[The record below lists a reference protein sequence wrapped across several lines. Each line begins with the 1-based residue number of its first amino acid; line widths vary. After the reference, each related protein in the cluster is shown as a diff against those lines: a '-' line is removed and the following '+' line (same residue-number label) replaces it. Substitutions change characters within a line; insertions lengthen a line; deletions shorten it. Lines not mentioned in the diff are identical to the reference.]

1 MLRGL
6 SLRAR
11 LVLAVLVLALVG
23 LAAADIAT
31 YASLESFLIQRTDN
45 TLAAQHREVEAQL
58 SGAGGGPDRVG
69 ALARTLP
76 GLFVQARTLS
86 GSVLGTAGPISPFRE
101 TGEDASPPKLP
112 KSINLHPASGNDPDQ
127 VAYFTAPATAGG
139 NRYRLRASV
148 DPGAP
153 FVLIVGTSLADVDS
167 TLHRL
172 FVIELL
178 VTVGVLVGI
187 AVLGL
192 WLVRRSLRPLDAMG
206 ATAAAIAAG
215 DLTRRVDVPSERTE
229 VGRLGLALNA
239 MLGHIESAFKARE
252 TSEQKLRRFVADAS
266 HELRTP
272 LAAVR
277 AYAELFRRGAD
288 RRPEDLERAMDGISR
303 ESARMSL
310 LVDDLLL
317 LARLDEGR
325 PLERAPV
332 QLDDVVADAVET
344 ARALEPERRVDLD
357 LQPLEVIGDQ
367 QRLRQVIGNLLTNTR
382 AHTPA
387 DAPVHVTL
395 ARRNGSAVVRVED
408 GGPGMTE
415 EQRERVFERF
425 YRADPSRA
433 RARGGAGLGLAI
445 VSAVTKAHGGDVSV
459 SSEPGSGSAFEITLP
474 LAANGET

>member
-1 MLRGL
+1 MLRSL

-11 LVLAVLVLALVG
+11 LLLSVLGLALVG
-23 LAAADIAT
+23 LVAADIAT
-31 YASLESFLIQRTDN
+31 YKSLESFLLQRTDN
-45 TLAAQHREVEAQL
+45 TLAAEHREVEAEMR
-58 SGAGGGPDRVG
+58 GGGGGPGRLLS
-69 ALARTLP
+69 LARALP
-76 GLFVQARTLS
+76 GLFVQTRTQSGTVLS
-86 GSVLGTAGPISPFRE
+86 SAQVSPFRATRDE
-101 TGEDASPPKLP
+101 MSPPDLP
-112 KSINLHPASGNDPDQ
+112 KSIKLHPASGNDPDQ
-127 VAYFTAPATAGG
+127 VAYFTAPAVEGG
-139 NRYRLRASV
+139 TRYRVRASL
-148 DPGAP
+148 DPGSP

-178 VTVGVLVGI
+178 VTLGVVVGI
-187 AVLGL
+187 AALGL

-215 DLTRRVDVPSERTE
+215 DLTRRVDVGPERTE
-229 VGRLGLALNA
+229 VGRLSAALNA
-239 MLGHIESAFKARE
+239 MLGQIESAFKARE
-252 TSEQKLRRFVADAS
+252 ASEQRLRRFIADAS

-277 AYAELFRRGAD
+277 AYADLFKRGAD

-325 PLERAPV
+325 PLEREPV
-332 QLDDVVADAVET
+332 QLADVVADAVET
-344 ARALEPERRVDLD
+344 ARAMEPERRLD
-357 LQPLEVIGDQ
+357 LEVQPIEVIGDR
-367 QRLRQVIGNLLTNTR
+367 QRLRQVVDNLLNNTR

-387 DAPVHVTL
+387 DAPVQVTV
-395 ARRNGSAVVRVED
+395 AKRNGSAVIRVED
-408 GGPGMTE
+408 AGPGLTD

-433 RARGGAGLGLAI
+433 RTHGGAGLGLAI
-445 VSAVTKAHGGDVSV
+445 VSAVTKAHGGDVAVESV
-459 SSEPGSGSAFEITLP
+459 AGEGSAFEVSLP
-474 LAANGET
+474 LTP